1 MNQAQTIPTRHHNPN
16 LFLPIVLIGVGV
28 ILLLYNLNMLAV
40 DPVPLLLRMW
50 PLLFV
55 VIGLD
60 ILLRWSGFT
69 GMVVSGILGLGVVAL
84 IIVLLFAAQA
94 NPNLMSFSGW
104 APVTQLR
111 SETVSHPLGRVASA
125 EVALEFNN
133 GDGSVRTLSD
143 SGNLIEGEMHGANIV
158 NQMTQS
164 GDRAQV
170 RISSGGGIYIGS
182 LSGDQTQYAH
192 LRLNPTVPYDL
203 RVQTNSGSSNLD
215 LTDLNLRSL
224 NVSVGSGS
232 STVMLPRAGQY
243 QGTVSV
249 SSGSARIRIPAGM
262 AVRVEYNAR
271 SGSLNAR
278 NLQRVRGGEESGVY
292 ETQGYSESG
301 PYVILRA
308 DITSGSITI
317 E

>member
-16 LFLPIVLIGVGV
+16 IFLPIVLIGVGV
-28 ILLLYNLNMLAV
+28 ILLLYNLNLLAV

-50 PLLFV
+50 PLIFV

-69 GMVVSGILGLGVVAL
+69 GLVVSGILGLGVVAL
-84 IIVLLFAAQA
+84 FVILLFIAQA
-94 NPNLMSFSGW
+94 NPNLFNFAGW
-104 APVTQLR
+104 APVMQLR
-111 SETVSHPLGRVASA
+111 SETVSHPLGNVASA

-133 GDGSVRTLSD
+133 GDGSVRTLSG

-170 RISSGGGIYIGS
+170 RISSGGGLYIGS
-182 LSGDQTQYAH
+182 ISGDQTQYAH

-203 RVQTNSGSSNLD
+203 RMQTNSGSSNLD

-224 NVSVGSGS
+224 TVSVGSGS
-232 STVMLPRAGQY
+232 STIILPHAGQY
-243 QGTVSV
+243 HGTVSV
-249 SSGSARIRIPAGM
+249 TSGSARIRVPSGM

-278 NLQRVRGGEESGVY
+278 SLHRVSGGEESGVF
-292 ETQGYSESG
+292 ETQGFNESG
-301 PYVILRA
+301 PYAILRA